1 MAFIRSSTATI
12 ATLFAH
18 TIIFVVVAIFN
29 FSIVANEL
37 PINLGYGLA
46 LILLS
51 LVSLLLGI
59 TSQDPEAA
67 LLRSLLMCVSALWTG
82 TGLVHVTVSFT
93 GIVRTDSELLF
104 AGYGTFCLVFL
115 FYVLGALH
123 HSDRTSAVLALGM
136 LLSAIFDTAGLWRPV
151 RRSSAAYYLLLA
163 AITLY
168 LAASRIWN
176 RLRHGELARKSAA
189 NRRDENSGISKDYVP
204 VGHAMNTLAAAVY
217 AGQVTAIYDHAS
229 LGFSWV
235 MVAGVYLLVV
245 AVVAVRRGNIY
256 NGLYFLFHAT
266 FWITNGFN
274 LSVVFVNGIN
284 VPLNLIAATVLHFI
298 VFFIIAAISL
308 TREIYQLPQNLAL
321 CIMCVAILEDDNNSG
336 AFVGAMGWI
345 LLVFSLYGLAA
356 HISRVK
362 NSGFKLPLGTRLVN
376 PTKLTNSLL
385 QTFKC
390 CLSGSINTLTSQSGG
405 KSQQL
410 FNADFT
416 LGYSRY
422 GGFEVAGFALNAITA
437 VAVLWTP
444 EGLWVLPWAVILGG
458 LAQWIVGSICFSK
471 GLSFES
477 CAFFTFGAMWLIWG
491 PARGVGSLDGDNSP
505 AIITGCVGFLS
516 VGLLLLGLSTT
527 INKSWSALTFMF
539 NLVLVGQLLNG
550 VSARGAFIY
559 EIVINVIFVI
569 VCIYCFVATAL
580 RSVWGREVLPL
591 GKPFLQVSFL
601 HSEGEQ
607 AFWADG
613 RAASGVKA
621 IAEIMNRGGIC
632 GIPTDTVYT
641 LVSAVKF
648 PKSVERAYNTKLLA
662 EDRPMSMWI
671 SKVEQLAEGRALFG
685 ELVWGLMN
693 EIWPSTVSLVVPKGD
708 WLYTLGIGESEKYI
722 GRPDSIAC
730 RMPDNTVT
738 SHLIDQT
745 GPVAVSS
752 ANPTGEADTTHHLQV
767 LAKLGLKNCD
777 GILCSGPSPEN
788 MASTVV
794 DCRKLTSES
803 TLAFFRIGVVPRSQV
818 EAMFAKVKAFYNGG
832 SVPPTMSDTGHVN
845 PAFRHDHN
853 DDDGDGGNYL
863 GNEGIY
869 NDGITPA
876 NRESLSGTGKVN
888 GNTVAQ
894 LNISFAEST
903 VDDDVE
909 LISSEGSS
917 SGSKSLSD
925 AHPNGITGSVNR
937 AYESLAESVVR
948 RLSSAKRSSASSGS
962 VNRTTA
968 FSSTASL
975 DRESHYEPMQVGTRS
990 GAELVA
996 NAKVIGG
1003 RSSGSNRSSPVYTVN
1018 PLFGGSARTKL

>member
-1 MAFIRSSTATI
+1 MISSSKFIAYNYHHRYFKFSDNHI
-12 ATLFAH
+12 FFLLQDPFYILFKNPN
-18 TIIFVVVAIFN
+18 TFYRFPPSPN
-29 FSIVANEL
+29 SPSL
-37 PINLGYGLA
+37 PN
-46 LILLS
+46 S
-51 LVSLLLGI
+51 GI

-217 AGQVTAIYDHAS
+217 AGQVTAIYDHAP

-621 IAEIMNRGGIC
+621 IAG
-632 GIPTDTVYT
+632 
-641 LVSAVKF
+641 K
-648 PKSVERAYNTKLLA
+648 
-662 EDRPMSMWI
+662 
-671 SKVEQLAEGRALFG
+671 
-685 ELVWGLMN
+685 
-693 EIWPSTVSLVVPKGD
+693 
-708 WLYTLGIGESEKYI
+708 
-722 GRPDSIAC
+722 
-730 RMPDNTVT
+730 
-738 SHLIDQT
+738 
-745 GPVAVSS
+745 
-752 ANPTGEADTTHHLQV
+752 
-767 LAKLGLKNCD
+767 
-777 GILCSGPSPEN
+777 IL
-788 MASTVV
+788 
-794 DCRKLTSES
+794 
-803 TLAFFRIGVVPRSQV
+803 RIV
-818 EAMFAKVKAFYNGG
+818 
-832 SVPPTMSDTGHVN
+832 
-845 PAFRHDHN
+845 
-853 DDDGDGGNYL
+853 
-863 GNEGIY
+863 
-869 NDGITPA
+869 
-876 NRESLSGTGKVN
+876 
-888 GNTVAQ
+888 
-894 LNISFAEST
+894 
-903 VDDDVE
+903 
-909 LISSEGSS
+909 
-917 SGSKSLSD
+917 
-925 AHPNGITGSVNR
+925 
-937 AYESLAESVVR
+937 
-948 RLSSAKRSSASSGS
+948 
-962 VNRTTA
+962 
-968 FSSTASL
+968 
-975 DRESHYEPMQVGTRS
+975 
-990 GAELVA
+990 
-996 NAKVIGG
+996 
-1003 RSSGSNRSSPVYTVN
+1003 
-1018 PLFGGSARTKL
+1018 